1 MKNKS
6 GFTLVELIVVIA
18 ILGILT
24 VIAVFNYL
32 NVQRDARD
40 EQRAT
45 DATVVSES
53 LEKYFAKN
61 GEYPSV
67 AQMTNSDGNAVK
79 QLLGLTGVD
88 SLIAPFATGTT
99 NSWKAGNGNAA
110 NPVTFTYSGNQDQ
123 TNGCNSPT
131 PLSPDDRCTDFK
143 IQYYNEQEATLVTIT
158 SRSKSVAVNVTQ
170 REGVVTPDGP
180 TVNVALSGSNATA
193 TASAVTCQV
202 GATARYAFQN
212 RTNDG
217 TWSGWTAWSTSTT
230 SSVAAAQGSKYGF
243 RAKAQC
249 QVGTVVSADSTIS
262 AEDTYIRPISTPAT
276 PDVYTT
282 ASFRPNYHGGKC
294 IDAASGSSAPG
305 TLIQIYDCNGSAAQ
319 DWSRDS
325 GDGTFRL
332 ANARTTC
339 IQYMG
344 RGVQLT
350 LQTCDGGTD
359 QQWTSDAAGRYV
371 NVASNYC
378 IDAANWGTA
387 NGTSIG
393 AWDCGNATAQI
404 WNPSDSQ
411 SAWTWPATS
420 CPAGTTVEYRVNHQT
435 TALADSGWT
444 SAGTTPRV
452 VRTTVNQGY
461 TYITQAQSR
470 CYSTYTTSAWS
481 GTGSS
486 GLVKAVLRPGDATG
500 WSFAPWSGRDGW
512 GWSWDSPAC
521 GAGTNR
527 TYIEESWTGTTNN
540 AGGSLLYWLAPRTPN
555 GPGNIWWYTADSTGG
570 AAYVWYAPA
579 ANGRGDTFVSYPSG
593 NLPAGV
599 NVIARTQYRCV
610 NPVTGR
616 SATGDWTQS
625 VTNYT

>member
-32 NVQRDARD
+32 NVQRQARD

-45 DATVVSES
+45 DAIVVSES
-53 LEKYFAKN
+53 LEKYFAEN

-67 AQMTNSDGNAVK
+67 AQMTNTNGNTVK
-79 QLLGLTGVD
+79 QLLGLTGLD
-88 SLIAPFATGTT
+88 SLVAPFATGTT
-99 NSWKAGNGNAA
+99 NSWKSGTSNTADTL
-110 NPVTFTYSGNQDQ
+110 TFTYSGNLD
-123 TNGCNSPT
+123 TSASCNSNT
-131 PLSPDDRCTDFK
+131 GATDRCNDFK
-143 IQYYNEQEATLVTIT
+143 IQYYNEEEGRLVTIT
-158 SRSKSVAVNVTQ
+158 SRNTSVAVNVTQ
-170 REGVVTPDGP
+170 REGVVAPDGP
-180 TVNVALSGSNATA
+180 TVNVTLVGSNATA
-193 TASAVTCQV
+193 TSSTATCQI

-217 TWSGWTAWSTSTT
+217 TWSGWSAWSTGTT

-249 QVGTVVSADSTIS
+249 QVGTVVSGDSTIS
-262 AEDTYIRPISTPAT
+262 AEDTYIRPISTPST

-282 ASFRPNYHGGKC
+282 GSFRPNYHGGIC
-294 IDAASGSSAPG
+294 IDAAGGSSAPG
-305 TLIQIYDCNGSAAQ
+305 TLIQIYACNGSAAQ

-332 ANARTTC
+332 ASARTTC

-344 RGVQLT
+344 KGVQLR

-359 QQWTSDAAGRYV
+359 QQWNSDASGRFV
-371 NVASNYC
+371 SVSSGYC
-378 IDAANWGTA
+378 IDGSNWATA
-387 NGTSIG
+387 NGSPIG
-393 AWDCGNATAQI
+393 AWDCTNATAQI

-435 TALADSGWT
+435 TALADSGWV

-461 TYITQAQSR
+461 TYITQAQAR
-470 CYSTYTTSAWS
+470 CYTSYVTSAWS

-500 WSFAPWSGRDGW
+500 WAFAPWSGRNGW

-527 TYIEESWTGTTNN
+527 TYIEESWTGVTNN
-540 AGGSLLYWLAPRTPN
+540 AGGSVLYWLAPRTPN
-555 GPGNIWWYTADSTGG
+555 GPGNVWWYTADSTGG

-579 ANGRGDTFVSYPSG
+579 SNGRGDTFVSYPSG
-593 NLPAGV
+593 NLPYGV